1 MPAWS
6 AWRSR
11 GAAALAGHEVIVA
24 EATGGIGNGVSSR
37 NSEVIHAGMYYPT
50 GSLRA
55 RHCVRGRR
63 MLYEFCASHGVP
75 HKKVGKLI
83 VAVDEKQTAKIEG
96 IAKQGEINGVEGLE
110 FLGGNSA
117 RAMEPALYCV
127 AALLSNE
134 TGIIDSHGFMLALEG
149 DLEDRGGMIA
159 FNTPVEGLGHT
170 AQGWEVRFGGAEAG
184 TLMVDAVVNSA
195 GLGAQKLARATEGYP
210 EARVPRLVLAKG
222 NYFGFQGRPA
232 FSHLIYPAPVE
243 GGLGTHVTLDMA
255 GRMRFGPDVE
265 WLERESYTVDAKRAE
280 SFYASVRT
288 YFPGLPDN
296 SLVPDYCGIRPKLTG
311 KGEPAADFLIDGP
324 AGHGLPRLVNLFGIE
339 SPGLTSALSIAEE
352 VVGQLRVEIQ
362 SSGFVFEVRIGGASL
377 PLAAACAAPL
387 AVTCRAA
394 CGSHCGVAISAAFWL
409 SPVATMSPGFT
420 VGSDATSILASP
432 NASLPLQVQF
442 GTIFSR

>member
-1 MPAWS
+1 LVIGPGVIGLAV
-6 AWRSR
+6 ART
-11 GAAALAGHEVIVA
+11 AAVAGHEVTVA
-24 EATGGIGNGVSSR
+24 EMTGGIANGISSR

-55 RHCVRGRR
+55 KHCVRGRR

-83 VAVDEKQTAKIEG
+83 VATDGKQTAKIEG
-96 IAKQGEINGVEGLE
+96 IARQGEINGVEGLE

-159 FNTPVEGLGHT
+159 FNTPVESLRHT

-195 GLGAQKLARATEGYP
+195 GLGAQKLARATEGYA

-222 NYFGFQGRPA
+222 NYFSFQGKPA

-255 GRMRFGPDVE
+255 GHMRFGPDVE
-265 WLERESYTVDAKRAE
+265 WIDEESYTVDPKRAD
-280 SFYASVRT
+280 SFYGSVRS
-288 YFPGLPDN
+288 YFPALPDN
-296 SLVPDYCGIRPKLTG
+296 SIVPDYCGIRPKLTG

-324 AGHGLPRLVNLFGIE
+324 ADHGLPRLVNLFGIE
-339 SPGLTSALSIAEE
+339 SPGLTSSLSIAEE
-352 VVGQLRVEIQ
+352 VVGQLQ
-362 SSGFVFEVRIGGASL
+362 
-377 PLAAACAAPL
+377 
-387 AVTCRAA
+387 
-394 CGSHCGVAISAAFWL
+394 
-409 SPVATMSPGFT
+409 
-420 VGSDATSILASP
+420 
-432 NASLPLQVQF
+432 
-442 GTIFSR
+442 